1 MANIKFSAFTQ
12 KVAQADVDFLVGY
25 TGADNVRITPAALG
39 DGIYLPLG
47 GGTMTGT
54 TSHGDSVYS
63 YWGASNDLRIYH
75 NGADS
80 HIDNYTGN
88 LNIVNN
94 ADDKDINF
102 YSDDGSGGVEIY
114 FYLDGSSSKTVF
126 PDSKQLQFG
135 SGGGDSFIYSDG
147 SDTYFQANNGNL
159 WFYQGADDSDIKF
172 SCDDGSGGVTEYFRV
187 DGGENRIVYSADS
200 RYLDNV
206 KSMYGSGADLQI
218 YHDATDSIIA
228 NSTGI
233 LYVRATDNFVI
244 TNSAGSENVLI
255 ATPNG
260 ACKLYYDAAN
270 KLETTSTGIKVADEV
285 SIGTS
290 LVHTGDT
297 DTKVSFGTDEIVLT
311 TAGTDAVTVNSS
323 QDSTFA
329 GDVTVGALTVG
340 QTAQLVVNHEGGA
353 TTVAKF
359 MSRTNRAQVQI
370 SDNDT
375 TGYLVSEGGVFS
387 IGRTASASAN
397 NINIDASHNVGIG
410 TTTPASKLSI
420 EDGDLE
426 FLTTSAATIKN
437 KIIFSESVWG
447 DESFYIE
454 HDGSGAG
461 AANILKIYGDGSGG
475 TARGIVIAR
484 TGDVG
489 MGTVTPTAAL
499 QVVGLVEYAD
509 NAAALAAGLTAGAF
523 YRTGDL
529 LKVVH

>member
-47 GGTMTGT
+47 GGTMTG
-54 TSHGDSVYS
+54 DIIL
-63 YWGASNDLRIYH
+63 NDDVRLRAGTGSDFSFFH
-75 NGADS
+75 NGS
-80 HIDNYTGN
+80 NSKINNNTGN
-88 LNIVNN
+88 IEIENFQ
-94 ADDKDINF
+94 DDGDIIF
-102 YSDDGSGGVEIY
+102 KSDDGSGGTATY
-114 FYLDGSSSKTVF
+114 FYLDGGGTLTRFNEKLRMQDNVTFQAGSSGDFNIRHNGV
-126 PDSKQLQFG
+126 DSYLENDTGDLYITNEADDKDIIFSSDNG
-135 SGGGDSFIYSDG
+135 SGGTASYMSLDGSATRINFFKNTRYSD
-147 SDTYFQANNGNL
+147 DVKALF
-159 WFYQGADDSDIKF
+159 
-172 SCDDGSGGVTEYFRV
+172 GG
-187 DGGENRIVYSADS
+187 GG
-200 RYLDNV
+200 
-206 KSMYGSGADLQI
+206 DLEI
-218 YHDATDSIIA
+218 YHDGS
-228 NSTGI
+228 NSYIQDTGTGD
-233 LYVRATDNFVI
+233 LKLLG
-244 TNSAGSENVLI
+244 TNLRLK
-255 ATPNG
+255 NG
-260 ACKLYYDAAN
+260 ADTITFLEALSGGAVSIYHNGSKRF
-270 KLETTSTGIKVADEV
+270 ETTSGGIEITDEV

-290 LVHTGDT
+290 IIHTGDT
-297 DTKVSFGTDEIVLT
+297 DTKISFGTDEIVLT
-311 TAGTDAVTVNSS
+311 TAGTDAVTVDSS

-410 TTTPASKLSI
+410 TAAPTDKLNI
-420 EDGDLE
+420 NTGVGTFDFKDYN
-426 FLTTSAATIKN
+426 LTYSTSLGIRA
-437 KIIFSESVWG
+437 ESGYLHLVT
-447 DESFYIE
+447 ESANDFYISTNGFANKRFTVKS
-454 HDGSGAG
+454 DG
-461 AANILKIYGDGSGG
+461 KIGIG
-475 TARGIVIAR
+475 TDA
-484 TGDVG
+484 
-489 MGTVTPTAAL
+489 PTAAL

-509 NAAALAAGLTAGAF
+509 NAAALLAGLTAGAF